1 MECFGGEESAPGP
14 QGGKRMK
21 QNSAYLL
28 LYERKE
34 PTVKVPKGIGLGVGG
49 AQEGEIEA
57 RKASA
62 AATSGSGAIS
72 TMASIEE
79 EEKDRKTD
87 RREKDRGQARDRDR
101 VRVGGREK
109 GSPYRE
115 DEKASEELKSLAD
128 SEFRYPSDGDVIEK
142 SYSSDSWDDLEVE
155 KEGEKEVEKETK
167 KNEDEKRVAKQ
178 HSAWNHDLSSWSG
191 DGDAAFPPIA
201 KKVLQAVWTE
211 NLEFQTD
218 RSLFN
223 R

>member
-1 MECFGGEESAPGP
+1 
-14 QGGKRMK
+14 
-21 QNSAYLL
+21 
-28 LYERKE
+28 
-34 PTVKVPKGIGLGVGG
+34 
-49 AQEGEIEA
+49 
-57 RKASA
+57 
-62 AATSGSGAIS
+62 
-72 TMASIEE
+72 MASIEE

-87 RREKDRGQARDRDR
+87 RREKDRGQARDR

-128 SEFRYPSDGDVIEK
+128 SDFRYPSDGDVIEK

-155 KEGEKEVEKETK
+155 KEGEKETK